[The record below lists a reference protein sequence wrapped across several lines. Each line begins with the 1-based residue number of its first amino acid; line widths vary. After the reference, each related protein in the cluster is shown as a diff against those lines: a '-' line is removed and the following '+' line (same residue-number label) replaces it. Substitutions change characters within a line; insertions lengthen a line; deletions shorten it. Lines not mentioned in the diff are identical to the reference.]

1 MIRGAET
8 TSAGANEV
16 VLACGAGV
24 SGGTAAADAGPRAAG
39 TGVAGGRLTGP
50 LIVLWLCCWWRTRV
64 VKAASMATAVT
75 TMASKNL
82 FDGAQ

>member
-8 TSAGANEV
+8 TRAGANGV
-16 VLACGAGV
+16 VVACSAGV
-24 SGGTAAADAGPRAAG
+24 SCGTAAAGAGPGAAG

-64 VKAASMATAVT
+64 VKAASMATAVAT
-75 TMASKNL
+75 TTSKNL